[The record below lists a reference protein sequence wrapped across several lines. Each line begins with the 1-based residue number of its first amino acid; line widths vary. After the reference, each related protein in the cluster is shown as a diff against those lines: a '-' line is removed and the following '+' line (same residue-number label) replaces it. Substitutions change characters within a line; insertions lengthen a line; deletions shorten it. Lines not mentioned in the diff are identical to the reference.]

1 MENVLVLV
9 WGKNN
14 SSLFNRTFAYRVGGF
29 LVWFG
34 WGFFHYS
41 II

>member
-1 MENVLVLV
+1 MQYVHVLV

-14 SSLFNRTFAYRVGGF
+14 SSLFAYHVGGF
-29 LVWFG
+29 LVWFVVLVF
-34 WGFFHYS
+34 FFHCS